1 MAPWWLRTQKDEH
14 LDDPSTI
21 ATPGNDDSLDDT
33 SEDTPSAVSPPG
45 LRRRSKRDFAARE
58 RTAEERSTDDRP
70 ATAASP
76 RRADTTGQGTKKLS
90 AVDQEAN
97 AEPPADPETA
107 VGTETAEP
115 TETAAGTSSEGKRK
129 RRRRRRRRK
138 PTGDGPDGTSPTAET
153 GKPKT
158 QEDSET
164 TGDRTTGGT
173 ETSDTETGDTATGDL
188 GRPRFDPPPKAEDSV
203 EPSPRGVAPAAYA
216 PSLATVATARRNV
229 PSIDQ
234 SFVLSMADRNP
245 AEERKLALFCDFEN
259 IALGVRASEVKKLDI
274 NLILARLLEKGKIIV
289 KKAYADW
296 ERYNDYKRPLHEAAI
311 ELIDIPQKYY
321 SGKNSADIKLVV
333 DAMDLCYSKEH
344 LDTFVILSGDSD
356 FSPLVSKLKENNKV
370 VIGVGIKDSSSGLLV
385 ENCDEFVFYEDIW
398 RAAQKRPTLDNLPP
412 QKAEVFGLMAD
423 AMLALLRENKEVLWG
438 SLVKQTMQRKSP
450 SFNEEYYGY
459 GSFSE
464 MLEDAERHKVIGLRR
479 DQRSGNY
486 VVTGFVN

>member
-1 MAPWWLRTQKDEH
+1 MAPWWLRTHKDEH
-14 LDDPSTI
+14 LNDSSIIDDPASDLKI
-21 ATPGNDDSLDDT
+21 GDPAAGSPPDVEVESEAKSSIPAAEET
-33 SEDTPSAVSPPG
+33 SSETPSTETPSI
-45 LRRRSKRDFAARE
+45 E
-58 RTAEERSTDDRP
+58 
-70 ATAASP
+70 TAASASGVKP
-76 RRADTTGQGTKKLS
+76 
-90 AVDQEAN
+90 
-97 AEPPADPETA
+97 
-107 VGTETAEP
+107 
-115 TETAAGTSSEGKRK
+115 KRK
-129 RRRRRRRRK
+129 RRRRRRK
-138 PTGDGPDGTSPTAET
+138 PNAAAQSAPEQATSKPETYADDSQASASKPIQVTGRDTAADDVTADNAVADDAAAGGPSKPLVVSTPAKAET
-153 GKPKT
+153 
-158 QEDSET
+158 SV
-164 TGDRTTGGT
+164 
-173 ETSDTETGDTATGDL
+173 
-188 GRPRFDPPPKAEDSV
+188 PPPSQPATMLSTLPRTVTTTQAK
-203 EPSPRGVAPAAYA
+203 SPPLEGNYVF
-216 PSLATVATARRNV
+216 
-229 PSIDQ
+229 
-234 SFVLSMADRNP
+234 SFPERKTT
-245 AEERKLALFCDFEN
+245 EERKLALFCDFEN

-296 ERYNDYKRPLHEAAI
+296 ERYNEYKRPLHEAAI

-370 VIGVGIKDSSSGLLV
+370 VIGIGIKDSSSGLLV

-398 RAAQKRPTLDNLPP
+398 RAAQKRPTLDDLPP

-450 SFNEEYYGY
+450 SFNEEFYGY

-486 VVTGFVN
+486 VVTGFVNA